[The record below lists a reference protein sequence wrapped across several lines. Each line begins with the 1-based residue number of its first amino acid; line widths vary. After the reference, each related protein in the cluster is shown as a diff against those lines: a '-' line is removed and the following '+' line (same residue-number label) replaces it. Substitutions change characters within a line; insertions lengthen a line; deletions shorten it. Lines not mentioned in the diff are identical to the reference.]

1 MHAGIPGITDQLIQG
16 FKGSANEPSV
26 PILKGADTA
35 MRMKLSRWTR
45 GAAVFAATVVVLGA
59 CASNPLADEKIAVA
73 KASLQRAE
81 GSGAPEFA
89 PVELATARDKLARAE
104 KANAD
109 HDLQPATNF
118 AEQANV
124 DAELAEATAQEQRG
138 HKAAMEFDSGIN
150 TLQQESMRSSPPT
163 Q

>member
-1 MHAGIPGITDQLIQG
+1 MRIDSRRLIG
-16 FKGSANEPSV
+16 G
-26 PILKGADTA
+26 L
-35 MRMKLSRWTR
+35 
-45 GAAVFAATVVVLGA
+45 AAVVAVTSLAA
-59 CASNPLADEKIAVA
+59 CASTPLPNEKIAVA

-89 PVELATARDKLARAE
+89 PVEMATAREKLASAE

-109 HDLQPATNF
+109 GKLLPANML

-124 DAELAEATAQEQRG
+124 DAELAEATAQEQRS
-138 HKAAMEFDSGIN
+138 HKAAAEFDTSMQA
-150 TLQQESMRSSPPT
+150 LRQESMRSVQPT

>member
-1 MHAGIPGITDQLIQG
+1 MRTNFLR
-16 FKGSANEPSV
+16 
-26 PILKGADTA
+26 LTKGA
-35 MRMKLSRWTR
+35 
-45 GAAVFAATVVVLGA
+45 AAIGATVLALAA
-59 CASNPLADEKIAVA
+59 CASNPVADEKIAVA

-89 PVELATARDKLARAE
+89 PVQLATARDKLARAE

-109 HDLQPATNF
+109 HDLKPATNL

-124 DAELAEATAQEQRG
+124 DAELAEATAQEHRA
-138 HKAAMEFDSGIN
+138 HKAAMEFDKCID
-150 TLQQESMRSSPPT
+150 TLHQESMRSSPPA

>member
-1 MHAGIPGITDQLIQG
+1 MRRYSLRLT
-16 FKGSANEPSV
+16 
-26 PILKGADTA
+26 KGA
-35 MRMKLSRWTR
+35 
-45 GAAVFAATVVVLGA
+45 AAIGATVLALAA
-59 CASNPLADEKIAVA
+59 CASNPVADEKIAVA

-89 PVELATARDKLARAE
+89 PVQLATARDKLARAE

-109 HDLQPATNF
+109 HDLKPATNL

-124 DAELAEATAQEQRG
+124 DAELAEATAQENRA
-138 HKAAMEFDSGIN
+138 HKAAREYDRSID